1 MYVHIYVGPGGV
13 RCEGHTTP
21 APAFSI
27 PLLFMPNP
35 LLGPEPLRLLA
46 LEELLE
52 DGLPI
57 AECGSVFHFLL
68 MALGKVHTIPCTT
81 HA

>member
-1 MYVHIYVGPGGV
+1 MYTYMLDLAGCDVKDTRPLRLPFLHHLFLCQT
-13 RCEGHTTP
+13 RC
-21 APAFSI
+21 S
-27 PLLFMPNP
+27 
-35 LLGPEPLRLLA
+35 GPEPLPLLA

-68 MALGKVHTIPCTT
+68 MALGKVRTIPCTT